1 MFVRIKT
8 TGKNQYLQIVQNHR
22 EGSKVKQQILGTLG
36 RVDQIVGT
44 KDIDSLISKLSRY
57 SLEVLMVLTGQTEVK
72 AQAFSIGP
80 ALIFERIWKELE
92 IPAIIHK
99 LLENRK
105 YSFDIERAIFLTV
118 LHRLFV
124 SGSDR
129 QCDRWKKT
137 QSVEGSDSLSL
148 HHLYRAMRFLGE
160 EIDDQLG
167 KTPFAN
173 RCVKDLIEEK
183 LFERRA
189 DLFTGLS
196 MVFFDT
202 TSIYFEGDGG
212 RRNRFPGS

>member
-1 MFVRIKT
+1 
-8 TGKNQYLQIVQNHR
+8 
-22 EGSKVKQQILGTLG
+22 
-36 RVDQIVGT
+36 
-44 KDIDSLISKLSRY
+44 
-57 SLEVLMVLTGQTEVK
+57 MVLTGQTEVK

-105 YSFDIERAIFLTV
+105 YSLDIERAIFLTV

-137 QSVEGSDSLSL
+137 QRVEGSDSLSL

>member
-8 TGKNQYLQIVQNHR
+8 TGKNQYLQIVQNYR

-36 RVDQIVGT
+36 RVDQVAGT
-44 KDIDSLISKLSRY
+44 KDIDGLISKLGRY
-57 SLEVLMVLTGQTEVK
+57 SKEALMVITGQSQIQ
-72 AQAFSIGP
+72 AQTFSVGP
-80 ALIFERIWKELE
+80 ALVFERLWNELE
-92 IPAIIHK
+92 LPTIINK
-99 LLENRK
+99 LLEKHK

-129 QCDRWKKT
+129 QCDRWKEG
-137 QSVEGSDSLSL
+137 QHVEGADSLSL
-148 HHLYRAMRFLGE
+148 HHLYRAMRFLGK

-167 KTPFAN
+167 KTTFAN
-173 RCVKDLIEEK
+173 RCIKDVIEEK

-196 MVFFDT
+196 MVFYT
-202 TSIYFEGDGG
+202 TPHSLDHGL
-212 RRNRFPGS
+212 SLLS